1 MRKLM
6 CWKRRESSWQCPCTA
21 PVMGTSPHHEAGPT
35 AVAPQAV
42 GSSLPCGVMSALLCL
57 SPGANPAEPLFLVT
71 FLTVSDRRAT
81 FLLPQVLL
89 TGLKQ
94 KAGGPGISWNQ
105 QKSSYDGH
113 PHPIRPCQF
122 VMPSGAQGL
131 LTRCLLSTIFSHFSL
146 TWVLL
151 QRILAKHGRTLER
164 SLGPFSR
171 LQLGNI
177 SLEQVDEGL
186 AGTTLPDFITREW
199 DRDPYG
205 GHLP

>member
-1 MRKLM
+1 
-6 CWKRRESSWQCPCTA
+6 
-21 PVMGTSPHHEAGPT
+21 MGLAEGQMWPPT
-35 AVAPQAV
+35 ALVPGHRAV
-42 GSSLPCGVMSALLCL
+42 IRTSLVLVITHKGVSG
-57 SPGANPAEPLFLVT
+57 PVE
-71 FLTVSDRRAT
+71 
-81 FLLPQVLL
+81 
-89 TGLKQ
+89 
-94 KAGGPGISWNQ
+94 AGGPGISWNQ

-131 LTRCLLSTIFSHFSL
+131 LTSCLLSTVFSYFSL
-146 TWVLL
+146 TWELL
-151 QRILAKHGRTLER
+151 RRILAKHGRTLER

-186 AGTTLPDFITREW
+186 AGTTLLDFITREW